1 MKRGDSEDIRRSGYG
16 RSKMKKTLFRT
27 LTFLFAVFMSGQ
39 VFGQKGEVKV
49 ETQGLQ
55 ADVLIE
61 TFFNKRTGDLPEML
75 KLYQVRVLVVP
86 SRSTYFLDEK
96 GQPRGLDY
104 ELLKGWEKILNKE
117 RKKGTPPITLIFI
130 PVTLEEL
137 GDALLEGRGD
147 IAGITLLTPS
157 RANEF
162 AYATPIFEDIQE
174 VVVTRKGGPDISR
187 LEDLSGL
194 DVHAISG
201 SSQLESLE
209 DLNENFKNKGL
220 APMKVVQAE
229 PYVADENLL
238 EMVNGGMITAA
249 VVPDAFAKLWSRIF
263 KNLIVHEN
271 IPVTSGMKAGWAV
284 RKENPELLAK
294 LNEAIASVLKK
305 NKQAFQRDFNQYFK
319 TTRWIENPFVKG
331 SKYELSEHFQREAAA
346 FGMDWLQL
354 MAQAFQE
361 SSLNPEAKSHY
372 GAVGVMQ
379 VLPSTAEW
387 LGVMNYNEVDGNIH
401 VGAKYMARL
410 MKRYEKVPEISE
422 DNRFFFA
429 LAAYNAGP
437 GRIRKYRKRALELEY
452 DPNKWFGNVE
462 RVSLRSGNL
471 ETVMYVR
478 NILNYTLAYKS
489 AYEQSLHRTESRK

>member
-1 MKRGDSEDIRRSGYG
+1 VAKHEEG
-16 RSKMKKTLFRT
+16 KMKKLLFIT
-27 LTFLFAVFMSGQ
+27 LTFLMIGGPCGPSFA
-39 VFGQKGEVKV
+39 QKGEAKEKETESLKV
-49 ETQGLQ
+49 D
-55 ADVLIE
+55 ALIE
-61 TFFNKRTGDLPEML
+61 TFFTKRTGDLPEML
-75 KLYQVRVLVVP
+75 KLLQIRVLVVP
-86 SRSTYFLDEK
+86 SRSTYFLDNK

-104 ELLKGWEKILNKE
+104 ELLKGWEKILN
-117 RKKGTPPITLIFI
+117 RGRLKGTPPISLIFI

-147 IAGITLLTPS
+147 IAGITLMTPS

-162 AYATPIFEDIQE
+162 AYATPIFENIQE
-174 VVVTRKGGPDISR
+174 VVVTRKGGPVISR
-187 LEDLSGL
+187 IEDLSGL
-194 DVHAISG
+194 DVHAMSG
-201 SSQLESLE
+201 SSQLESLNA
-209 DLNENFKNKGL
+209 LNESFKKQGL

-229 PYVADENLL
+229 LYVADENLL
-238 EMVNGGMITAA
+238 EMIHGGMITAA

-271 IPVTSGMKAGWAV
+271 IPVTSGMKAAWAV

-294 LNEAIASVLKK
+294 LNKAIASVLKK
-305 NKQAFQRDFNQYFK
+305 NKLAFQRDFNQYFK

-331 SKYELSEHFQREAAA
+331 SKYVLSDHFQREAVV

-354 MAQAFQE
+354 MAQGFQE
-361 SSLNPEAKSHY
+361 SSLNPKAKSPY
-372 GAVGVMQ
+372 GAVGIMQ

-387 LGVMNYNEVDGNIH
+387 LGVMNYNEIEGNIH
-401 VGAKYMARL
+401 AGARYMARL
-410 MKRYEKVPEISE
+410 MKRYAKVPEISK

-437 GRIRKYRKRALELEY
+437 GRVRKYRKRASQLGY
-452 DPNKWFGNVE
+452 NSNKWFGNVE

-478 NILNYTLAYKS
+478 NILNYTMAYKS
-489 AYEQSLHRTESRK
+489 AYEQSLRRRESKEGK